1 VLHVQN
7 PFAGKDHTIDLPYNP
22 NEYADRIR
30 NLLKQHVVQM
40 VDGATVWLV
49 TITNDKVLVQNA
61 TGTPPPS
68 RNRTTC
74 RASNPVQATAVLWPP

>member
-61 TGTPPPS
+61 TAVEKPNDLPS
-68 RNRTTC
+68 I
-74 RASNPVQATAVLWPP
+74 